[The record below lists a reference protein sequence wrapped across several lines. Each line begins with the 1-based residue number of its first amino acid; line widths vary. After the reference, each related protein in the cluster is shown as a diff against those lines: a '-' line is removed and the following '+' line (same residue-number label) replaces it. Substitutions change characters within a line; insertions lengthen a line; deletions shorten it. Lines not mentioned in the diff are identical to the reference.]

1 MLWLDDITAKL
12 RAALGQDVVSDA
24 EKDAMHTIFASMRF
38 IDGKPLPEA
47 VKLRDELEKQNVFL
61 KIVEL
66 KAGADINQG
75 EHDRL

>member
-1 MLWLDDITAKL
+1 MFT
-12 RAALGQDVVSDA
+12 RACVGVCAQGGGVLVQG
-24 EKDAMHTIFASMRF
+24 
-38 IDGKPLPEA
+38 
-47 VKLRDELEKQNVFL
+47 RDELEKQNVFL